1 VSGEGAQ
8 AVVAPSTEPGVI
20 EVFALSEGRL
30 VGHRGFEAGDGAGLA
45 AFAQEAME
53 RQESLPAAGKNGS
66 NEARIVAAYLRRRS
80 GVVEAV
86 RLGEAADL
94 VRAAERV
101 VEAVGEP
108 EVPLA

>member
-1 VSGEGAQ
+1 MSR
-8 AVVAPSTEPGVI
+8 
-20 EVFALSEGRL
+20 FAE
-30 VGHRGFEAGDGAGLA
+30 EAL
-45 AFAQEAME
+45 E
-53 RQESLPAAGKNGS
+53 RQRALPNSGKEGS

-86 RLGEAADL
+86 RLGEAGDL

-101 VEAVGEP
+101 VEVVGEP